1 MESLVFKK
9 YAIMV
14 TSLDV
19 QAIANLILAIIAQA
33 NSELLLFAKKY
44 VEMASEQPTKSVIME
59 ES

>member
-19 QAIANLILAIIAQA
+19 QEIANLILAIIALI
-33 NSELLLFAKKY
+33 NLELLLFAKNS
-44 VEMASEQPTKSVIME
+44 VEMASEQEIKSVIME

>member
-19 QAIANLILAIIAQA
+19 QAIVDLILAIIALI
-33 NSELLLFAKKY
+33 NLELLLFAKNS
-44 VEMASEQPTKSVIME
+44 VEMASEQ
-59 ES
+59 